1 MVSVD
6 PAAIRFFK
14 KDQKETVTDVRHVV
28 LRNQSKMLG
37 EEGMKYEQYN
47 RERKIVRAK
56 IAQQLEEDIE
66 AGRVDLSTVAPA
78 PAPSQRDKSA
88 PQEQQRAKTDSDFLG
103 DLNFLGVPDDVP
115 DHKLNRDVKFDPAIE
130 SVEIPA
136 ATSSTHEPSEAEAE
150 AATTTEETSSESEST
165 EQPPAKET
173 KKKED
178 PDVVDGLTRFYLPEY
193 ASPWLFIPAY
203 IEVSFLTCSAVY
215 VRHPTARPGYSEIPT
230 PYDADGDVIR
240 FAWEWY
246 AKRRHRIRSNS
257 QIARMPEDRAYD
269 PAPTQLEKARKLM
282 RNKMQRRKAAMSGV
296 IL

>member
-1 MVSVD
+1 MISVD

-14 KDQKETVTDVRHVV
+14 KDQKEAVTDVRHVV
-28 LRNQSKMLG
+28 LRNQSKMMG
-37 EEGMKYEQYN
+37 EEAKNTEQYV
-47 RERKIVRAK
+47 RERKVARAK
-56 IAQQLEEDIE
+56 IAQQLEEDLE
-66 AGRVDLSTVAPA
+66 AGRVDPSTVV
-78 PAPSQRDKSA
+78 PAPSRQDKPTS
-88 PQEQQRAKTDSDFLG
+88 QQRAKPNAFG
-103 DLNFLGVPDDVP
+103 DPNFLGVPDNVHDYQS
-115 DHKLNRDVKFDPAIE
+115 NRDVQSDPAIE
-130 SVEIPA
+130 SVEIP
-136 ATSSTHEPSEAEAE
+136 TVTPSTTEPSEAEA
-150 AATTTEETSSESEST
+150 AATPAEETTSEAEST
-165 EQPPAKET
+165 EEQPPAEE
-173 KKKED
+173 KKKEE
-178 PDVVDGLTRFYLPEY
+178 PDVVDGLTRFYLPEF

-203 IEVSFLTCSAVY
+203 IEVSFATCSAVY